1 MIYSN
6 TVCVQCLSRNGIEV
20 LCKVDG
26 AIVFKIIL
34 DWNMNFTKYFRYK
47 INNVV
52 GSVYF
57 KAGMKP

>member
-6 TVCVQCLSRNGIEV
+6 TVCVQCLSGNGIEV
-20 LCKVDG
+20 LCKVDV
-26 AIVFKIIL
+26 AIVLKIIL

-47 INNVV
+47 INKVV

-57 KAGMKP
+57 

>member
-6 TVCVQCLSRNGIEV
+6 TVCVQCLSHNGIDV
-20 LCKVDG
+20 LCKIDG
-26 AIVFKIIL
+26 AIVIQIIL
-34 DWNMNFTKYFRYK
+34 DRNMNFIKNFRYK